1 MKFFWKLYFSLMILL
16 CSCFSIGSYILIQ
29 GSFNNSLKRE
39 MNTAYQENSIICS
52 TLKNYTNWY
61 EEDIEDISRI
71 QELLATVTVQS
82 FDRNI
87 MFCLRD
93 VKGDIVFQN
102 DHFNHSSTSTKN
114 LKNNQKKSILKKSP
128 SKYYVYTLQIVSIGS
143 NQFYIENKYD
153 VTSLF
158 QTRSSQIQ
166 TYLKSTAVLLC
177 LGMILVYM
185 ISSWLMKPIKR
196 LSQGLKEVTQD
207 NTYSQLEVTGDDEI
221 ADVMNDFN
229 SMSIHLSQTLE
240 ELNETI
246 EKQKIFIGDFSHEL
260 KTPLT
265 SIIGYGDL
273 IRSKKLS
280 EEELILYSNA
290 IVEEGKRLEKIS
302 MKLMDLTVLKQ
313 DTCTLS
319 PIPTTL
325 FFEQIQQ
332 GIKPLLD
339 QHNITLTM
347 DITPSTIYID
357 TDLMKTVL
365 YNLID
370 NSRKAIGNNGHIEIR
385 GFIEDKNY
393 HITLTDNGCGIPKEE
408 IDKLTQAFYMVDK
421 SRSRKNGGAGLGLS
435 IVDTIIKAHH
445 ASMNINSVVNQ
456 GTTIEII
463 LGGSYE
469 EA

>member
-29 GSFNNSLKRE
+29 GSFDNSLKRE
-39 MNTAYQENSIICS
+39 MNTAYQENSIILS
-52 TLKNYTNWY
+52 TLKNYTDWY

-93 VKGDIVFQN
+93 TKGDVVFQN
-102 DHFNHSSTSTKN
+102 DHFNHSSTLIKN
-114 LKNNQKKSILKKSP
+114 LKNNQKKSILKKSS
-128 SKYYVYTLQIVSIGS
+128 SKYYVYTIEPVSIGS

-158 QTRSSQIQ
+158 QMRNSQIQ

-177 LGMILVYM
+177 LGIVLVYV

-196 LSQGLKEVTQD
+196 LSEGLKEVTQD
-207 NTYSQLEVTGDDEI
+207 NVYSQLEVTGDDEI
-221 ADVMNDFN
+221 ADVMIDFN
-229 SMSIHLSQTLE
+229 GMSIHLSQTLD

-290 IVEEGKRLEKIS
+290 IVEEGKRLENIS
-302 MKLMDLTVLKQ
+302 MKLMNLTVLKQ
-313 DTCTLS
+313 NTCTMS
-319 PIPTTL
+319 PIPATL
-325 FFEQIQQ
+325 FFDRIQQ
-332 GIKPLLD
+332 GIQLLLD
-339 QHNITLTM
+339 QHHITLTM

-357 TDLMKTVL
+357 SDLMKTVF

-370 NSRKAIGNNGHIEIR
+370 NSRKAIVSNGHIEIK

-408 IDKLTQAFYMVDK
+408 IDKLTQAFYIVDK

-445 ASMNINSVVNQ
+445 ATMYINSVVNQ

-469 EA
+469 AS

>member
-29 GSFNNSLKRE
+29 GSFDNSLKRE
-39 MNTAYQENSIICS
+39 MNTAYQENSIILS

-93 VKGDIVFQN
+93 TKGDVVFQN
-102 DHFNHSSTSTKN
+102 DHFNHSSTLIKN
-114 LKNNQKKSILKKSP
+114 LKNNQKKSILKKSS
-128 SKYYVYTLQIVSIGS
+128 SKYYVYTIEPVSIGS

-158 QTRSSQIQ
+158 QMRNSQIQ

-177 LGMILVYM
+177 LGIVLVYV

-196 LSQGLKEVTQD
+196 LSEGLKEVTQD
-207 NTYSQLEVTGDDEI
+207 NVYSQLEVTGDDEI
-221 ADVMNDFN
+221 ADVMIDFN
-229 SMSIHLSQTLE
+229 GMSIHLSQTLD

-290 IVEEGKRLEKIS
+290 IVEEGKRLENIS
-302 MKLMDLTVLKQ
+302 MKLMNLTVLKQ
-313 DTCTLS
+313 NTCAMS

-325 FFEQIQQ
+325 FFDRIQQ
-332 GIKPLLD
+332 GIQLLLD
-339 QHNITLTM
+339 QHHITLTM

-357 TDLMKTVL
+357 SDLMKTVF

-370 NSRKAIGNNGHIEIR
+370 NSRKAIVSNGHIEIK

-408 IDKLTQAFYMVDK
+408 IDKLTQAFYIVDK

-445 ASMNINSVVNQ
+445 ATMYINSVVNQ

-469 EA
+469 AS

>member
-93 VKGDIVFQN
+93 SSGDVVFQN
-102 DHFNHSSTSTKN
+102 DHFSHSSTLTKN
-114 LKNNQKKSILKKSP
+114 LKNNQKKSILKKTS
-128 SKYYVYTLQIVSIGS
+128 SKYYVYTIQSVSIGS
-143 NQFYIENKYD
+143 NPFYIENKYD

-166 TYLKSTAVLLC
+166 TYLKSTVVLLS
-177 LGMILVYM
+177 LGMVFVYM
-185 ISSWLMKPIKR
+185 ISLWLMKPIKR

-207 NTYSQLEVTGDDEI
+207 NIYSQLEVTGDDEI

-229 SMSIHLSQTLE
+229 SMSIHLSQTLD

-313 DTCTLS
+313 DTCTMS
-319 PIPTTL
+319 PIPATL
-325 FFEQIQQ
+325 FFDQIQQ
-332 GIKPLLD
+332 GIQPLLD
-339 QHNITLTM
+339 QHHITLTM

-357 TDLMKTVL
+357 SDLMKTVL

-370 NSRKAIGNNGHIEIR
+370 NSRKAIGSNGYIKIR

-393 HITLTDNGCGIPKEE
+393 HITLADNGCGIPKEE

-445 ASMNINSVVNQ
+445 ASMHINSVVNQ

-469 EA
+469 TS

>member
-29 GSFNNSLKRE
+29 GSFDNSLKRE
-39 MNTAYQENSIICS
+39 MNTAYQENSIILS

-93 VKGDIVFQN
+93 TKGDVVFQN
-102 DHFNHSSTSTKN
+102 DHFNHSSTLIKN
-114 LKNNQKKSILKKSP
+114 LKNNQKKSILKKSS
-128 SKYYVYTLQIVSIGS
+128 SKYYVYTIEPVSIGS

-158 QTRSSQIQ
+158 QTRNSQIQ

-177 LGMILVYM
+177 LGIVFVYV

-196 LSQGLKEVTQD
+196 LSEGLKEVTQD
-207 NTYSQLEVTGDDEI
+207 NVYSQLEVTGDDEI
-221 ADVMNDFN
+221 ADVMIDFN
-229 SMSIHLSQTLE
+229 GMSIHLSQTLD

-290 IVEEGKRLEKIS
+290 IVEEGKRLENIS
-302 MKLMDLTVLKQ
+302 MKLMNLTVLKQ
-313 DTCTLS
+313 NTCTMS
-319 PIPTTL
+319 PIPATL
-325 FFEQIQQ
+325 FFDRIQQ
-332 GIKPLLD
+332 GIQLLLD
-339 QHNITLTM
+339 QHHITLTM

-357 TDLMKTVL
+357 SDLMKTVF

-370 NSRKAIGNNGHIEIR
+370 NSRKAIVSNGHIEIK

-393 HITLTDNGCGIPKEE
+393 HITLADNGCGIPKEE
-408 IDKLTQAFYMVDK
+408 IDKLTQAFYIVDK

-445 ASMNINSVVNQ
+445 ATMYINSVVNQ

-469 EA
+469 AS

>member
-1 MKFFWKLYFSLMILL
+1 
-16 CSCFSIGSYILIQ
+16 
-29 GSFNNSLKRE
+29 
-39 MNTAYQENSIICS
+39 
-52 TLKNYTNWY
+52 
-61 EEDIEDISRI
+61 
-71 QELLATVTVQS
+71 
-82 FDRNI
+82 
-87 MFCLRD
+87 
-93 VKGDIVFQN
+93 
-102 DHFNHSSTSTKN
+102 
-114 LKNNQKKSILKKSP
+114 
-128 SKYYVYTLQIVSIGS
+128 
-143 NQFYIENKYD
+143 
-153 VTSLF
+153 
-158 QTRSSQIQ
+158 
-166 TYLKSTAVLLC
+166 
-177 LGMILVYM
+177 MILVYM

-313 DTCTLS
+313 ETCTLS

-325 FFEQIQQ
+325 FFDQIQQ

-339 QHNITLTM
+339 QHSITLTM

-357 TDLMKTVL
+357 TDLIKTVL

-393 HITLTDNGCGIPKEE
+393 HITLADNGCGIPKEE
-408 IDKLTQAFYMVDK
+408 VDKLTQAFYMVDK

-445 ASMNINSVVNQ
+445 ASLHIMSEVNQ

>member
-29 GSFNNSLKRE
+29 GSFDNSLKRE
-39 MNTAYQENSIICS
+39 MNTAYQENSIILS

-71 QELLATVTVQS
+71 QELLAAVTVQS

-93 VKGDIVFQN
+93 TKGDVVFQN
-102 DHFNHSSTSTKN
+102 DHFNHSSTLIKN
-114 LKNNQKKSILKKSP
+114 LKNNQKKSILKKSS
-128 SKYYVYTLQIVSIGS
+128 SKYYVYTIEPVSIGS

-158 QTRSSQIQ
+158 QTRNSQIQ

-177 LGMILVYM
+177 LGIVLVYV

-196 LSQGLKEVTQD
+196 LSEGLKAVTQD
-207 NTYSQLEVTGDDEI
+207 NVYSQLEVTGDDEI
-221 ADVMNDFN
+221 ADVMIDFN
-229 SMSIHLSQTLE
+229 GMSIHLSQTLD

-290 IVEEGKRLEKIS
+290 IVEEGKRLENVS
-302 MKLMDLTVLKQ
+302 MKLMNLTVLKQ
-313 DTCTLS
+313 NTCTMS
-319 PIPTTL
+319 PIPATL
-325 FFEQIQQ
+325 FFDRIQQ
-332 GIKPLLD
+332 GIQLLLD
-339 QHNITLTM
+339 QHHITLTM

-357 TDLMKTVL
+357 SDLMKTVF

-370 NSRKAIGNNGHIEIR
+370 NSRKAIVSNGHIEIK

-408 IDKLTQAFYMVDK
+408 IDKLTQAFYIVDK

-445 ASMNINSVVNQ
+445 ATMYINSVVNQ

-469 EA
+469 AS

>member
-29 GSFNNSLKRE
+29 GSFDNSLKRE
-39 MNTAYQENSIICS
+39 MNTAYQENSIILS

-93 VKGDIVFQN
+93 TKGDVVFQN
-102 DHFNHSSTSTKN
+102 DHFNHSSTLIKN
-114 LKNNQKKSILKKSP
+114 LKNNQKKSILKKSS
-128 SKYYVYTLQIVSIGS
+128 SKYYVYTIEPVSIGS

-158 QTRSSQIQ
+158 QMRNSQIQ
-166 TYLKSTAVLLC
+166 MYLKSTAVLLC
-177 LGMILVYM
+177 LGIVLVYV

-196 LSQGLKEVTQD
+196 LSEGLKEVTQD
-207 NTYSQLEVTGDDEI
+207 NVYSQLEVTGDDEI
-221 ADVMNDFN
+221 ADVMIDFN
-229 SMSIHLSQTLE
+229 GMSIHLSQTLD

-290 IVEEGKRLEKIS
+290 IVEEGKRLENIS
-302 MKLMDLTVLKQ
+302 MKLMNLTVLKQ
-313 DTCTLS
+313 NACTMS
-319 PIPTTL
+319 PIPATL
-325 FFEQIQQ
+325 FFDRIQQ
-332 GIKPLLD
+332 GIQLLLD
-339 QHNITLTM
+339 QHHITLTM

-357 TDLMKTVL
+357 SDLMKTVF

-370 NSRKAIGNNGHIEIR
+370 NSRKAIVSNGHIEIK

-408 IDKLTQAFYMVDK
+408 IDKLTQAFYIVDK

-445 ASMNINSVVNQ
+445 ATMYINSVVNQ

-469 EA
+469 AS

>member
-114 LKNNQKKSILKKSP
+114 LKNNQKKSILKKSS
-128 SKYYVYTLQIVSIGS
+128 SKYYVYTLQPISIGS

-207 NTYSQLEVTGDDEI
+207 NIYSQLEVTGDDEI

-260 KTPLT
+260 ETPLT
-265 SIIGYGDL
+265 SVIGYGDL

-319 PIPTTL
+319 PISSTL

-347 DITPSTIYID
+347 DVTPSTIDID
-357 TDLMKTVL
+357 ADLMKTVL

-370 NSRKAIGNNGHIEIR
+370 NSRKVIGNNGHIEIR

-393 HITLTDNGCGIPKEE
+393 HITLADNGCGIPKEE
-408 IDKLTQAFYMVDK
+408 IDKLTQAFYMIDK

-445 ASMNINSVVNQ
+445 ASMHIMSEVNQ
-456 GTTIEII
+456 GTMIEII

-469 EA
+469 ES

>member
-102 DHFNHSSTSTKN
+102 DHFNHSSTLIKN
-114 LKNNQKKSILKKSP
+114 LKNNQKKFLLKKSS
-128 SKYYVYTLQIVSIGS
+128 SKYYVYTLQPISIGS

-325 FFEQIQQ
+325 FFDQIQQ

-339 QHNITLTM
+339 QHNITLTT

-385 GFIEDKNY
+385 GFIEDMNY

-469 EA
+469 ET

>member
-16 CSCFSIGSYILIQ
+16 CLCFSIGSYILIQ
-29 GSFNNSLKRE
+29 GSFDNSLKRE
-39 MNTAYQENSIICS
+39 MNTAYQENSIILS

-93 VKGDIVFQN
+93 TKGDVVFQN
-102 DHFNHSSTSTKN
+102 DHFNHSSTLIKN
-114 LKNNQKKSILKKSP
+114 LKNNQKKSILKKSS
-128 SKYYVYTLQIVSIGS
+128 SKYYVYTIEPVSIGS

-158 QTRSSQIQ
+158 QTRNSQIQ

-177 LGMILVYM
+177 LGIVLVYV

-196 LSQGLKEVTQD
+196 LSEGLKEVTQD
-207 NTYSQLEVTGDDEI
+207 NVYSQLEVTGDDEI
-221 ADVMNDFN
+221 ADVMIDFN
-229 SMSIHLSQTLE
+229 GMSIHLSQTLD

-290 IVEEGKRLEKIS
+290 IVEEGKRLENIS
-302 MKLMDLTVLKQ
+302 MKLMNLTVLKQ
-313 DTCTLS
+313 NTCTMS
-319 PIPTTL
+319 PIPATL
-325 FFEQIQQ
+325 FFDRIQQ
-332 GIKPLLD
+332 GIQLLLD
-339 QHNITLTM
+339 QHHITLTM

-357 TDLMKTVL
+357 SDLMKTVF

-370 NSRKAIGNNGHIEIR
+370 NSRKAIVSNGHIEIK

-408 IDKLTQAFYMVDK
+408 IDKLTQAFYIVDK

-445 ASMNINSVVNQ
+445 ATMYINSVVNQ

-469 EA
+469 AS

>member
-29 GSFNNSLKRE
+29 GSFDNSLKRE
-39 MNTAYQENSIICS
+39 MKTAYQENSIILS

-93 VKGDIVFQN
+93 TKGDVVFQN
-102 DHFNHSSTSTKN
+102 DHFNHSSTLIKN
-114 LKNNQKKSILKKSP
+114 LKNNQKKSILKKSS
-128 SKYYVYTLQIVSIGS
+128 SKYYVYTIEPVSIGS

-158 QTRSSQIQ
+158 QMRNSQIQ

-177 LGMILVYM
+177 LGIVLVYV

-196 LSQGLKEVTQD
+196 LSEGLKEVTQD
-207 NTYSQLEVTGDDEI
+207 NVYSQLEVTGDDEI
-221 ADVMNDFN
+221 ADVMIDFN
-229 SMSIHLSQTLE
+229 GMSIHLSQTLD

-290 IVEEGKRLEKIS
+290 IVEEGKRLENIS
-302 MKLMDLTVLKQ
+302 MKLMNLTVLKQ
-313 DTCTLS
+313 NACTMS
-319 PIPTTL
+319 PIPATL
-325 FFEQIQQ
+325 FFDRIQQ
-332 GIKPLLD
+332 GIQLLLD
-339 QHNITLTM
+339 QHHITLTM

-357 TDLMKTVL
+357 SDLMKTVF

-370 NSRKAIGNNGHIEIR
+370 NSRKAIVSNGHIEIK

-408 IDKLTQAFYMVDK
+408 IDKLTQAFYIVDK

-445 ASMNINSVVNQ
+445 ATMYINSVVNQ

-469 EA
+469 AS

>member
-29 GSFNNSLKRE
+29 GSFDNSLKRE
-39 MNTAYQENSIICS
+39 MNTAYQENSIILS

-93 VKGDIVFQN
+93 TKGDVVFQN
-102 DHFNHSSTSTKN
+102 DHFNHSSTLIKN
-114 LKNNQKKSILKKSP
+114 LKNNQKKSILKKSS
-128 SKYYVYTLQIVSIGS
+128 SKYYVYTIEPVSIGS

-158 QTRSSQIQ
+158 QTRNSQIQ

-177 LGMILVYM
+177 LGIVLVYV

-196 LSQGLKEVTQD
+196 LSEGLKEVTQD
-207 NTYSQLEVTGDDEI
+207 NVYSQLEVTGDDEI
-221 ADVMNDFN
+221 ADVMIDFN
-229 SMSIHLSQTLE
+229 GMSIHLSQTLD

-290 IVEEGKRLEKIS
+290 IVEEGKRLENIS
-302 MKLMDLTVLKQ
+302 MKLMNLTVLKQ
-313 DTCTLS
+313 NTCTMS
-319 PIPTTL
+319 PIPATL
-325 FFEQIQQ
+325 FFDRIQQ
-332 GIKPLLD
+332 GIQLLLD
-339 QHNITLTM
+339 QHHITLTM

-357 TDLMKTVL
+357 SDLMKTVF

-370 NSRKAIGNNGHIEIR
+370 NSRKAIVSNGHIEIK

-408 IDKLTQAFYMVDK
+408 IDKLTQAFYIVDK

-445 ASMNINSVVNQ
+445 ATMYINSVVNQ

-469 EA
+469 AS

>member
-93 VKGDIVFQN
+93 SSGDVVFQN
-102 DHFNHSSTSTKN
+102 DHFSHSSSLIKN
-114 LKNNQKKSILKKSP
+114 LKNNQKKSILKKTS
-128 SKYYVYTLQIVSIGS
+128 SKYYVYTIQPVSIGS
-143 NQFYIENKYD
+143 NPFYIENKYD

-177 LGMILVYM
+177 LGMILVYV

-207 NTYSQLEVTGDDEI
+207 NIYSQLEVTGDDEI

-229 SMSIHLSQTLE
+229 SMSIHLSQTLD

-313 DTCTLS
+313 DTCTMS

-325 FFEQIQQ
+325 FFDQIQQ
-332 GIKPLLD
+332 GIQPLLD
-339 QHNITLTM
+339 QHHITFTM
-347 DITPSTIYID
+347 DISPSTIYMD
-357 TDLMKTVL
+357 SDLMKTVL

-370 NSRKAIGNNGHIEIR
+370 NSRKAIGSNGHIEIR

-445 ASMNINSVVNQ
+445 ASMHINSVVNQ

-469 EA
+469 TS

>member
-29 GSFNNSLKRE
+29 GSFDNSLKRE
-39 MNTAYQENSIICS
+39 MNIAYQENSIILS

-93 VKGDIVFQN
+93 TKGDVVFQN
-102 DHFNHSSTSTKN
+102 DHFNHSSTLIKN
-114 LKNNQKKSILKKSP
+114 LKNNQKKSILKKSS
-128 SKYYVYTLQIVSIGS
+128 SKYYVYTIEPVSIGS

-158 QTRSSQIQ
+158 QMRNSQIQ

-177 LGMILVYM
+177 LGIVLVYV

-196 LSQGLKEVTQD
+196 LSEGLKEVTQD
-207 NTYSQLEVTGDDEI
+207 NVYSQLEVTGDDEI
-221 ADVMNDFN
+221 ADVMIDFN
-229 SMSIHLSQTLE
+229 GMSIHLSQTLD

-290 IVEEGKRLEKIS
+290 IVEEGKRLENIS
-302 MKLMDLTVLKQ
+302 MKLMNLTVLKQ
-313 DTCTLS
+313 NACTMS
-319 PIPTTL
+319 PIPATL
-325 FFEQIQQ
+325 FFDRIQQ
-332 GIKPLLD
+332 GIQLLLD
-339 QHNITLTM
+339 QHHITLTM

-357 TDLMKTVL
+357 SDLMKTVF

-370 NSRKAIGNNGHIEIR
+370 NSRKAIVSNGHIEIK

-408 IDKLTQAFYMVDK
+408 IDKLTQAFYIVDK

-445 ASMNINSVVNQ
+445 ATMYINSVVNQ

-469 EA
+469 AS

>member
-93 VKGDIVFQN
+93 KSGDVVFQN
-102 DHFNHSSTSTKN
+102 DHFSHSSTLIKN
-114 LKNNQKKSILKKSP
+114 LKNNQKKSILKKTS
-128 SKYYVYTLQIVSIGS
+128 SKYYVYTIQPVSIGS
-143 NQFYIENKYD
+143 NPFYIENKYD

-166 TYLKSTAVLLC
+166 TYLKSTVVLLS
-177 LGMILVYM
+177 LGMVLVYM

-207 NTYSQLEVTGDDEI
+207 NIYSQLEVTGDDEI

-229 SMSIHLSQTLE
+229 SMSIHLSQTLD

-313 DTCTLS
+313 DTCTMS
-319 PIPTTL
+319 PIPATL
-325 FFEQIQQ
+325 FFDQIQQ
-332 GIKPLLD
+332 GIQPLLD
-339 QHNITLTM
+339 QHHITLTM

-357 TDLMKTVL
+357 SDLMKTVL

-370 NSRKAIGNNGHIEIR
+370 NSRKAIGSNGYIKIR
-385 GFIEDKNY
+385 GFIEVKNY
-393 HITLTDNGCGIPKEE
+393 HITLADNGCGIPKEE
-408 IDKLTQAFYMVDK
+408 IDKLTQAFYMV
-421 SRSRKNGGAGLGLS
+421 
-435 IVDTIIKAHH
+435 
-445 ASMNINSVVNQ
+445 VNQ
-456 GTTIEII
+456 
-463 LGGSYE
+463 
-469 EA
+469 EAGKMVVLV

>member
-29 GSFNNSLKRE
+29 GSFDNSLKRE
-39 MNTAYQENSIICS
+39 MNTAYQENSIILS

-71 QELLATVTVQS
+71 QELLAAVTVQS

-93 VKGDIVFQN
+93 TKGDVVFQN
-102 DHFNHSSTSTKN
+102 DHFNHSSTLIKN
-114 LKNNQKKSILKKSP
+114 LKNNQKKSILKKSS
-128 SKYYVYTLQIVSIGS
+128 SKYYVYTIEPVSIGS

-158 QTRSSQIQ
+158 QTRNSQIQ

-177 LGMILVYM
+177 LGIVLVYV

-196 LSQGLKEVTQD
+196 LSEGLKEVTQD
-207 NTYSQLEVTGDDEI
+207 NVYSQLEVTGDDEI
-221 ADVMNDFN
+221 ADVMIDFN
-229 SMSIHLSQTLE
+229 GMSIHLSQTLD

-290 IVEEGKRLEKIS
+290 IVEEGKRLENIS
-302 MKLMDLTVLKQ
+302 MKLMNLTVLKQ
-313 DTCTLS
+313 NTCAMS

-325 FFEQIQQ
+325 FFDRIQQ
-332 GIKPLLD
+332 GIQLLLD
-339 QHNITLTM
+339 QHHITLTM

-357 TDLMKTVL
+357 SDLMKTVF

-370 NSRKAIGNNGHIEIR
+370 NSRKAIVSNGHIEIK

-408 IDKLTQAFYMVDK
+408 IDKLTQAFYIVDK

-445 ASMNINSVVNQ
+445 ATMYINSVVNQ

-469 EA
+469 AS

>member
-61 EEDIEDISRI
+61 EEDIEDVSRI

-93 VKGDIVFQN
+93 AGGDIVFQN
-102 DHFNHSSTSTKN
+102 DPFNHSSTLTKN
-114 LKNNQKKSILKKSP
+114 LKNNQKKSILKKSS
-128 SKYYVYTLQIVSIGS
+128 SKYYVYTLQSVNIGS

-166 TYLKSTAVLLC
+166 TYLKSTIVLLC

-313 DTCTLS
+313 ETCTLS
-319 PIPTTL
+319 PISSTV
-325 FFEQIQQ
+325 FFEQIHQ
-332 GIKPLLD
+332 GIQPLLN
-339 QHNITLTM
+339 QHHITLTM

-393 HITLTDNGCGIPKEE
+393 HITITDNGCGIPKEE

-421 SRSRKNGGAGLGLS
+421 SRSRKNDGAGLGLS

>member
-29 GSFNNSLKRE
+29 GSFDNSLKRE
-39 MNTAYQENSIICS
+39 MNTAYQENSIILS

-93 VKGDIVFQN
+93 TKGDVVFQN
-102 DHFNHSSTSTKN
+102 DHFNHSSTLIKN
-114 LKNNQKKSILKKSP
+114 LKNNQKKSILKKSS
-128 SKYYVYTLQIVSIGS
+128 SKYYVYTIEPVSIGS

-158 QTRSSQIQ
+158 QTRNSQIQ

-177 LGMILVYM
+177 LGIVLVYV

-196 LSQGLKEVTQD
+196 LSEGLKEVTQD
-207 NTYSQLEVTGDDEI
+207 NVYSQLEVTGDDEI
-221 ADVMNDFN
+221 ADVMIDFN
-229 SMSIHLSQTLE
+229 GMSIHLSQTLD

-290 IVEEGKRLEKIS
+290 IVEEGKRLENIS
-302 MKLMDLTVLKQ
+302 MKLMNLTVLKQ
-313 DTCTLS
+313 NTCTMS
-319 PIPTTL
+319 PIPATL
-325 FFEQIQQ
+325 FFDRIQQ
-332 GIKPLLD
+332 GIQLLLD
-339 QHNITLTM
+339 QHHITLTM

-357 TDLMKTVL
+357 SDLMKTVF

-370 NSRKAIGNNGHIEIR
+370 NSRKAIVSNGHIEIK

-393 HITLTDNGCGIPKEE
+393 HITLADNGCGIPKEE
-408 IDKLTQAFYMVDK
+408 IDKLTQAFYIVDK
-421 SRSRKNGGAGLGLS
+421 SRSRKNGSAGLGLS

-445 ASMNINSVVNQ
+445 ATMYINSVVNQ

-469 EA
+469 AS

>member
-29 GSFNNSLKRE
+29 GSFDNSLKRE
-39 MNTAYQENSIICS
+39 MNTAYQENSIILS
-52 TLKNYTNWY
+52 TLKNYTDWY

-93 VKGDIVFQN
+93 TKGDVVFQN
-102 DHFNHSSTSTKN
+102 DHFNHSSTLIKN
-114 LKNNQKKSILKKSP
+114 LKNNQKKSILKKSS
-128 SKYYVYTLQIVSIGS
+128 SKYYVYTIEPVSIGS

-158 QTRSSQIQ
+158 QMRNSQIQ

-177 LGMILVYM
+177 LGIVLVYV

-196 LSQGLKEVTQD
+196 LSEGLKEVIQD
-207 NTYSQLEVTGDDEI
+207 NVYSQLEVTGDDEI
-221 ADVMNDFN
+221 ADVMIDFN
-229 SMSIHLSQTLE
+229 GMSIHLSQTLD

-290 IVEEGKRLEKIS
+290 IVEEGKRLENIS
-302 MKLMDLTVLKQ
+302 MKLMNLTVLKQ
-313 DTCTLS
+313 NACTMS
-319 PIPTTL
+319 SIPATL
-325 FFEQIQQ
+325 FFDRIQQ
-332 GIKPLLD
+332 GIQLLLD
-339 QHNITLTM
+339 QHHITLTM

-357 TDLMKTVL
+357 SDLMKTVF

-370 NSRKAIGNNGHIEIR
+370 NSRKAIVSNGHIEIK

-408 IDKLTQAFYMVDK
+408 IDKLTQAFYIVDK

-445 ASMNINSVVNQ
+445 ATMYINSVVNQ

-469 EA
+469 AS

>member
-1 MKFFWKLYFSLMILL
+1 
-16 CSCFSIGSYILIQ
+16 
-29 GSFNNSLKRE
+29 
-39 MNTAYQENSIICS
+39 
-52 TLKNYTNWY
+52 
-61 EEDIEDISRI
+61 
-71 QELLATVTVQS
+71 
-82 FDRNI
+82 
-87 MFCLRD
+87 
-93 VKGDIVFQN
+93 
-102 DHFNHSSTSTKN
+102 
-114 LKNNQKKSILKKSP
+114 
-128 SKYYVYTLQIVSIGS
+128 
-143 NQFYIENKYD
+143 
-153 VTSLF
+153 
-158 QTRSSQIQ
+158 
-166 TYLKSTAVLLC
+166 
-177 LGMILVYM
+177 
-185 ISSWLMKPIKR
+185 MKPIKR

-313 DTCTLS
+313 ETCTLS

-325 FFEQIQQ
+325 FFDQIQQ

-339 QHNITLTM
+339 QHSITLTM

-357 TDLMKTVL
+357 TDLIKTVL

-393 HITLTDNGCGIPKEE
+393 HITLADNGCGIPKEE
-408 IDKLTQAFYMVDK
+408 VDKLTQAFYMVDK

-435 IVDTIIKAHH
+435 VMK
-445 ASMNINSVVNQ
+445 
-456 GTTIEII
+456 
-463 LGGSYE
+463 
-469 EA
+469 

>member
-102 DHFNHSSTSTKN
+102 DHFNHSSSLIKN
-114 LKNNQKKSILKKSP
+114 LKNNQKKSILKKSS
-128 SKYYVYTLQIVSIGS
+128 SKYYVYTLQPISIGS

-177 LGMILVYM
+177 LGMMLVYM

-319 PIPTTL
+319 PVPTTL
-325 FFEQIQQ
+325 FFDQIQQ

-385 GFIEDKNY
+385 GFIEDMNY

-469 EA
+469 ES

>member
-61 EEDIEDISRI
+61 EEDIEDVSRI

-93 VKGDIVFQN
+93 AGGDIVFQN
-102 DHFNHSSTSTKN
+102 DPFNHSSTLTKN
-114 LKNNQKKSILKKSP
+114 LKNNQKKSILKKSS
-128 SKYYVYTLQIVSIGS
+128 SKYYVYTLQSVNIGS

-166 TYLKSTAVLLC
+166 TYLKSTVLLLC

-313 DTCTLS
+313 ETCTLS
-319 PIPTTL
+319 PISSTV
-325 FFEQIQQ
+325 FFEQIHQ
-332 GIKPLLD
+332 GIQPLLN
-339 QHNITLTM
+339 QHHITLTM

-393 HITLTDNGCGIPKEE
+393 HITITDNGCGIPKEE

-445 ASMNINSVVNQ
+445 ASMNIHSVVNQ

>member
-29 GSFNNSLKRE
+29 GSFDNSLKRE
-39 MNTAYQENSIICS
+39 MNTAYQENSIILS

-93 VKGDIVFQN
+93 TKGDVVFQN
-102 DHFNHSSTSTKN
+102 DHFNHSSTLIKN
-114 LKNNQKKSILKKSP
+114 LKNNQKKSILKKSS
-128 SKYYVYTLQIVSIGS
+128 SKYYVYTIEPVSIGS

-158 QTRSSQIQ
+158 QMRNSQIQ

-177 LGMILVYM
+177 LGIVLVYV

-196 LSQGLKEVTQD
+196 LSEGLKEVTQD
-207 NTYSQLEVTGDDEI
+207 NVYSQLEVTGDDEI
-221 ADVMNDFN
+221 ADVMIDFN
-229 SMSIHLSQTLE
+229 GMSIHLSQTLD

-290 IVEEGKRLEKIS
+290 IVEEGKRLENIS
-302 MKLMDLTVLKQ
+302 MKLMNLTVLKQ
-313 DTCTLS
+313 NTCTMS
-319 PIPTTL
+319 PIPATL
-325 FFEQIQQ
+325 FFDRIQQ
-332 GIKPLLD
+332 GIQLLLD
-339 QHNITLTM
+339 QHHITLTM

-357 TDLMKTVL
+357 SDLMKTVF

-370 NSRKAIGNNGHIEIR
+370 NSRKAIVSNGHIEIK

-408 IDKLTQAFYMVDK
+408 IDKLTQAFYIVDK

-445 ASMNINSVVNQ
+445 ATMYINSVVNQ

-469 EA
+469 AS

>member
-61 EEDIEDISRI
+61 EEDIEDVSRI

-87 MFCLRD
+87 IFCLRD
-93 VKGDIVFQN
+93 AGGDIVFQN
-102 DHFNHSSTSTKN
+102 DPFNHSSTLTKN
-114 LKNNQKKSILKKSP
+114 LKNNQKKSILKKSS
-128 SKYYVYTLQIVSIGS
+128 SKYYVYTLQSVNIGS

-166 TYLKSTAVLLC
+166 TYLKSTVLLLC

-313 DTCTLS
+313 ETCTLS
-319 PIPTTL
+319 PISSTV
-325 FFEQIQQ
+325 FFEQIHQ
-332 GIKPLLD
+332 GIQPLLN
-339 QHNITLTM
+339 QHHITLTM

-393 HITLTDNGCGIPKEE
+393 HITITDNGCGIPKEE

-445 ASMNINSVVNQ
+445 ASMNIHSVVNQ

>member
-29 GSFNNSLKRE
+29 GSFDNSLKRE
-39 MNTAYQENSIICS
+39 MNTAYQENSIILS
-52 TLKNYTNWY
+52 TLKNYTDWY

-93 VKGDIVFQN
+93 TKGDVVFQN
-102 DHFNHSSTSTKN
+102 DHFNHSSTLIKN
-114 LKNNQKKSILKKSP
+114 LKNNQKKSILKKSS
-128 SKYYVYTLQIVSIGS
+128 SKYYVYTIEPVSIGS

-158 QTRSSQIQ
+158 QMRNSQIQ

-177 LGMILVYM
+177 LGIVLVYV

-196 LSQGLKEVTQD
+196 LSEGLKEVTQD
-207 NTYSQLEVTGDDEI
+207 NVYSQLEVTGDDEI
-221 ADVMNDFN
+221 ADVMIDFN
-229 SMSIHLSQTLE
+229 GMSIHLSQTLD

-290 IVEEGKRLEKIS
+290 IVEEGKRLENIS
-302 MKLMDLTVLKQ
+302 MKLMNLTVLKQ
-313 DTCTLS
+313 NACTMS
-319 PIPTTL
+319 SIPATL
-325 FFEQIQQ
+325 FFDRIQQ
-332 GIKPLLD
+332 GIQLLLD
-339 QHNITLTM
+339 QHHITLTM

-357 TDLMKTVL
+357 SDLMKTVF

-370 NSRKAIGNNGHIEIR
+370 NSRKAIVSNGHIEIK

-408 IDKLTQAFYMVDK
+408 IDKLTQAFYIVDK

-445 ASMNINSVVNQ
+445 ATMYINSVVNQ

-469 EA
+469 AS

>member
-93 VKGDIVFQN
+93 SSGDVVFQN
-102 DHFNHSSTSTKN
+102 DHFSHSSTLTKN
-114 LKNNQKKSILKKSP
+114 LKNNQKKSILKKTS
-128 SKYYVYTLQIVSIGS
+128 SKYYVYTIQSVSIGS
-143 NQFYIENKYD
+143 NPFYIENKYD

-166 TYLKSTAVLLC
+166 TYLKSTVVLLS
-177 LGMILVYM
+177 LGMVFVYM
-185 ISSWLMKPIKR
+185 ISLWLMKPIKR

-207 NTYSQLEVTGDDEI
+207 NIYSQLEVTGDDEI

-229 SMSIHLSQTLE
+229 SMSIHLSQTLD

-313 DTCTLS
+313 DTCTMS

-325 FFEQIQQ
+325 FFDQIQQ
-332 GIKPLLD
+332 GIQPLLD
-339 QHNITLTM
+339 QHHITLTM

-357 TDLMKTVL
+357 SDLMKTVL

-370 NSRKAIGNNGHIEIR
+370 NSRKAIGSNGYIKIR

-393 HITLTDNGCGIPKEE
+393 HITLADNGCGIPKEE

-445 ASMNINSVVNQ
+445 ASMHINSVVNQ

-469 EA
+469 TS

>member
-93 VKGDIVFQN
+93 AVGDIVFQN
-102 DHFNHSSTSTKN
+102 DYFNHSSTSIKN
-114 LKNNQKKSILKKSP
+114 LKNNQKKSILKKSS
-128 SKYYVYTLQIVSIGS
+128 SKYYVYTLQSVYIGS

-158 QTRSSQIQ
+158 QTHHSQVQ

-207 NTYSQLEVTGDDEI
+207 NIYSQLEVTGDDEI
-221 ADVMNDFN
+221 ADVINDFN
-229 SMSIHLSQTLE
+229 SMSIHLSQTLK

-260 KTPLT
+260 ETPLT

-319 PIPTTL
+319 PISSTL

-347 DITPSTIYID
+347 DVTPSTIDID
-357 TDLMKTVL
+357 ADLMKTVL

-370 NSRKAIGNNGHIEIR
+370 NSRKVIGNNGHIEIR

-393 HITLTDNGCGIPKEE
+393 HITLADNGCGIPKEE
-408 IDKLTQAFYMVDK
+408 IDKLTQAFYMIDK

-445 ASMNINSVVNQ
+445 ASMHIMSEVNQ
-456 GTTIEII
+456 GTMIEII

-469 EA
+469 ES

>member
-1 MKFFWKLYFSLMILL
+1 
-16 CSCFSIGSYILIQ
+16 
-29 GSFNNSLKRE
+29 
-39 MNTAYQENSIICS
+39 
-52 TLKNYTNWY
+52 
-61 EEDIEDISRI
+61 
-71 QELLATVTVQS
+71 
-82 FDRNI
+82 
-87 MFCLRD
+87 
-93 VKGDIVFQN
+93 
-102 DHFNHSSTSTKN
+102 
-114 LKNNQKKSILKKSP
+114 
-128 SKYYVYTLQIVSIGS
+128 
-143 NQFYIENKYD
+143 
-153 VTSLF
+153 
-158 QTRSSQIQ
+158 
-166 TYLKSTAVLLC
+166 
-177 LGMILVYM
+177 M

-207 NTYSQLEVTGDDEI
+207 NIYSQLEVTGDDEI

-246 EKQKIFIGDFSHEL
+246 EKQKIFIVDFSHEL

-319 PIPTTL
+319 PISSTL

-347 DITPSTIYID
+347 DIIPSSIYID
-357 TDLMKTVL
+357 IDLMKTVL

-385 GFIEDKNY
+385 KFIEDKN
-393 HITLTDNGCGIPKEE
+393 
-408 IDKLTQAFYMVDK
+408 
-421 SRSRKNGGAGLGLS
+421 
-435 IVDTIIKAHH
+435 
-445 ASMNINSVVNQ
+445 
-456 GTTIEII
+456 
-463 LGGSYE
+463 
-469 EA
+469 

>member
-29 GSFNNSLKRE
+29 GSFDNSLKRE
-39 MNTAYQENSIICS
+39 MNTAYQENSIILS

-93 VKGDIVFQN
+93 TKGDVVFQN
-102 DHFNHSSTSTKN
+102 DHFNHSSTLIKN
-114 LKNNQKKSILKKSP
+114 LKNNQKKSILKKSS
-128 SKYYVYTLQIVSIGS
+128 SKYYVYTIEPVSIGS

-158 QTRSSQIQ
+158 QMRNSQIQ

-177 LGMILVYM
+177 LGIVLVYV

-196 LSQGLKEVTQD
+196 LSEGLKEVTQD
-207 NTYSQLEVTGDDEI
+207 NVYSQLEVTGDDEI
-221 ADVMNDFN
+221 ADVMIDFN
-229 SMSIHLSQTLE
+229 GMSIHLSQTLD

-290 IVEEGKRLEKIS
+290 IVEERKRLENIS
-302 MKLMDLTVLKQ
+302 MKLMNLTVLKQ
-313 DTCTLS
+313 NACTMS
-319 PIPTTL
+319 PIPATL
-325 FFEQIQQ
+325 FFDRIQQ
-332 GIKPLLD
+332 GIQLLLD
-339 QHNITLTM
+339 QHHITLTM

-357 TDLMKTVL
+357 SDLMKTVF

-370 NSRKAIGNNGHIEIR
+370 NSRKAIVSNGHIEIK

-408 IDKLTQAFYMVDK
+408 IDKLTQAFYIVDK

-445 ASMNINSVVNQ
+445 ATMYINSVVNQ

-469 EA
+469 AS

>member
-29 GSFNNSLKRE
+29 GSFDNSFKRE
-39 MNTAYQENSIICS
+39 MNTAYQENSIILS

-93 VKGDIVFQN
+93 TKGDVVFQN
-102 DHFNHSSTSTKN
+102 DHFNHSSTLIKN
-114 LKNNQKKSILKKSP
+114 LKNNQKKSILKKSS
-128 SKYYVYTLQIVSIGS
+128 SKYYVYTIEPVSIGS

-158 QTRSSQIQ
+158 QMRNSQIQ

-177 LGMILVYM
+177 LGIVLVYV

-196 LSQGLKEVTQD
+196 LSEGLKEVTQD
-207 NTYSQLEVTGDDEI
+207 NVYSQLEVTGDDEI
-221 ADVMNDFN
+221 ADVMIDFN
-229 SMSIHLSQTLE
+229 GMSIHLSQTLD

-290 IVEEGKRLEKIS
+290 IVEEGKRLENIS
-302 MKLMDLTVLKQ
+302 MKLMNLTVLKQ
-313 DTCTLS
+313 NACTMS
-319 PIPTTL
+319 PIPATL
-325 FFEQIQQ
+325 FFDRIQQ
-332 GIKPLLD
+332 GIQLLLD
-339 QHNITLTM
+339 QHHITLTM

-357 TDLMKTVL
+357 SDLMKTVF

-370 NSRKAIGNNGHIEIR
+370 NSRKAIVSNGHIEIK

-408 IDKLTQAFYMVDK
+408 IDKLTQAFYIVDK

-445 ASMNINSVVNQ
+445 ATMYINSVVNQ

-469 EA
+469 AS